1 VCRQAGVLDLFGVH
15 VVRESRALPTAD
27 VLDLLFVQSV

>member
-1 VCRQAGVLDLFGVH
+1 VCREAGLLDLLGVH

-27 VLDLLFVQSV
+27 VLDVLFVQFV